1 MTVFLCGFMGCGKT
15 TAGKLAAKKLGCKY
29 ADTDEMIVERENR
42 TIPEI
47 FAESGEPY
55 FRAVE
60 AETVKSMCGKN
71 AVVSCGGGALL
82 NDDTAAAARKNGI
95 VIFLDVPFEVCYER
109 IKNDSNRPIAAS
121 SNKDEL
127 LERFSKRHDIYTKN
141 SDVTIDCS
149 GTPMQNAELIAA
161 AVKRGKNAD
170 I

>member
-15 TAGKLAAKKLGCKY
+15 TAGMLAAKKLGYAY
-29 ADTDEMIVERENR
+29 ADTDEMIVKQENR
-42 TIPEI
+42 SIPEI
-47 FAESGEPY
+47 FADSGEPY
-55 FRAVE
+55 FRSIE

-82 NDDTAAAARKNGI
+82 NDETAAAAKKYGI

-121 SNKDEL
+121 SNKEEL
-127 LERFSKRHDIYTKN
+127 IERFNCRHEIYIRN
-141 SDVTIDCS
+141 SDVRIDCC
-149 GTPMQNAELIAA
+149 GTPLENAEKIAD